1 MKERK
6 ERLREREQEKRRE
19 EREDQVRRQKLYV
32 LAGILLVLSI
42 SAAAFLIKG
51 CGDRKAKN
59 PGHSR
64 TAGVIPEQ
72 LIG

>member
-1 MKERK
+1 MKEKK
-6 ERLREREQEKRRE
+6 ERLRERELEKRRE
-19 EREDQVRRQKLYV
+19 EREAQVTRQKLYV

-42 SAAAFLIKG
+42 SAAAFLI
-51 CGDRKAKN
+51 
-59 PGHSR
+59 SR